1 MKARYIVGAARKIV
15 SGFGGEVPKT
25 MEELLSLPGVGR
37 KTANIVLSH
46 AFGINVGIAVDTHVR
61 RVSKRL
67 GFTSSTNPEVIE
79 RDLMALFPQEVWGE
93 INYLLIRHG
102 RAVCTAQNP
111 KHQECVVADLCQY
124 YLKMQTAE
132 DDGGKE

>member
-1 MKARYIVGAARKIV
+1 
-15 SGFGGEVPKT
+15 
-25 MEELLSLPGVGR
+25 
-37 KTANIVLSH
+37 
-46 AFGINVGIAVDTHVR
+46 
-61 RVSKRL
+61 
-67 GFTSSTNPEVIE
+67 
-79 RDLMALFPQEVWGE
+79 MALFPQEVWGE

>member
-1 MKARYIVGAARKIV
+1 
-15 SGFGGEVPKT
+15 
-25 MEELLSLPGVGR
+25 
-37 KTANIVLSH
+37 
-46 AFGINVGIAVDTHVR
+46 
-61 RVSKRL
+61 L